1 MADALNGSKENA
13 VGPADEKAAEL
24 PTANS
29 TPAANATMRLAAYV
43 FMGYCALR
51 GIAMLAKPA
60 RVYELFP
67 ALLIESNPETNQVA
81 LAYARALGVLIFACG
96 MLCLGGVKG
105 RIASLCVIFPM
116 FFVNHVIDGVAFPP
130 LVPVVAVNV
139 LTLSANLYEVLQ
151 GSDKTP
157 VGKWSYFLMQGL
169 FGLLFLCEPPFLV
182 QDPFTFAVAGTD
194 ALHVGRKLGSIVG
207 MVLCMHASVT
217 LFQVP
222 TGPLFAMGVL
232 SCGFVKMAFMDGIP
246 LPPAPLGAAGVCIV
260 LCLYDYL
267 MNTTKGKK
275 E

>member
-1 MADALNGSKENA
+1 MVVFLDAGAIRAA
-13 VGPADEKAAEL
+13 VFVRTTLFRSACFLKLLSILFFLALLSLSGLRQSHTLFFQL
-24 PTANS
+24 PT
-29 TPAANATMRLAAYV
+29 
-43 FMGYCALR
+43 
-51 GIAMLAKPA
+51 
-60 RVYELFP
+60 
-67 ALLIESNPETNQVA
+67 
-81 LAYARALGVLIFACG
+81 
-96 MLCLGGVKG
+96 
-105 RIASLCVIFPM
+105 
-116 FFVNHVIDGVAFPP
+116 
-130 LVPVVAVNV
+130 
-139 LTLSANLYEVLQ
+139 
-151 GSDKTP
+151 
-157 VGKWSYFLMQGL
+157 
-169 FGLLFLCEPPFLV
+169 V